1 MPYEIEEKEVE
12 PQPMV
17 SIRATCRAAEIGPTL
32 QEILPEVFTYVMRMG
47 AVPSGPPFTRFH
59 SYDKG
64 YADIESGIPVAQ
76 PVEGEGRISAGEL
89 PGGTV
94 VSTVHTGPYDK
105 LPEAHDAL
113 HTWMREKHKESAGA
127 QWEYYLTDPGEQ
139 PDSTKLQ
146 TELVWPIRD
155 A

>member
-1 MPYEIEEKEVE
+1 MSYEIEEKEVE

-32 QEILPEVFTYVMRMG
+32 QEILPEVFTYVMRKG
-47 AVPSGPPFTRFH
+47 AVPAGPPFTRFH
-59 SYDKG
+59 SYENG
-64 YADIESGIPVAQ
+64 YADIESGIPVAAAI
-76 PVEGEGRISAGEL
+76 EGEGRIASGEL
-89 PGGTV
+89 PGGAV
-94 VSTVHTGPYDK
+94 VSTVHTGPYEK

-113 HTWMREKHKESAGA
+113 HTWMREQNKASAGP

-139 PDSTKLQ
+139 PDTTKLQ
-146 TELVWPIRD
+146 TQLVWPIKD